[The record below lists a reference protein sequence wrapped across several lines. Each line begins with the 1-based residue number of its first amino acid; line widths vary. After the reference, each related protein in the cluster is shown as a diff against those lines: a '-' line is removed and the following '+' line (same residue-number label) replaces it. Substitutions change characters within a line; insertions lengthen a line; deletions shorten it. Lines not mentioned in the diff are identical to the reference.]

1 MASSDRIVANQEQ
14 LVGGDG
20 TVAVALQLWCSRN
33 GLVMYSQWQSLYFH
47 LVRAGFEDEEAVE
60 GESAKDKQARISR
73 LFREKSKKIFMG
85 PTTWRQQLLSP
96 IIRKRRLSQ
105 RQQPEGGNRFLTE

>member
-47 LVRAGFEDEEAVE
+47 LVRAGFEDE
-60 GESAKDKQARISR
+60 KQLKVRAPKISR
-73 LFREKSKKIFMG
+73 PRSPDCSEKSKKIFMG

-105 RQQPEGGNRFLTE
+105 RQQPGGGSRFLTE